1 MFESLTQRLSSTF
14 SFLGSKKE
22 LTPESIEEGLTQVR
36 QALLEADVN
45 FTVVRDF
52 VDRVRTDITGEGRL
66 KGVEPSQQFIH
77 ACHEELVKLL
87 GPEDA
92 RLEFAKSGPTVI
104 LMAGLQGAGKTTT
117 VAKLA
122 AAVEQLKVLGAQ
134 IGVPVFH
141 QAGLSAPELCARGV
155 EHAKQNGL
163 DLVLLDTAGRLHVD
177 DEMMA
182 EVAEIAARAKPHQQ
196 LLVVDS

>member
-122 AAVEQLKVLGAQ
+122 KRLKRESSRRPLLVAADVKRPAAVEQLKVLGAQ

-141 QAGLSAPELCARGV
+141 QPGLSAPELCARGV
-155 EHAKQNGL
+155 E
-163 DLVLLDTAGRLHVD
+163 
-177 DEMMA
+177 
-182 EVAEIAARAKPHQQ
+182 
-196 LLVVDS
+196 

>member
-14 SFLGSKKE
+14 AFLGSAKE
-22 LTPESIEEGLTQVR
+22 LTPENVEEGLTQVR
-36 QALLEADVN
+36 TALLEADVH
-45 FTVVRDF
+45 FKVAKDF
-52 VDRVRTDITGEGRL
+52 VDRVRAQVSGVDRL

-122 AAVEQLKVLGAQ
+122 K
-134 IGVPVFH
+134 
-141 QAGLSAPELCARGV
+141 
-155 EHAKQNGL
+155 
-163 DLVLLDTAGRLHVD
+163 RL
-177 DEMMA
+177 MA
-182 EVAEIAARAKPHQQ
+182 SEKRRP
-196 LLVVDS
+196 L